1 MHALLLIFAAT
12 VALASAPAQG
22 LAAGAPEATEPTA
35 APAPA
40 AGRPEGAPPPPRAR
54 RSSGRTS
61 KAASSRSPT
70 PPSSAPPTTEA
81 PAPPGRGA
89 AGGGAES
96 KDPIPAVA
104 NAASGPP
111 PDPSRR
117 EPENLLAGP
126 ARCVLRYLEAVR
138 LAGPRPEAR
147 TGRLPPAH
155 EKDYTRVRALTAPR
169 TLEEIT
175 RRAGA
180 GEEHPLAPWQD
191 AARAHVLESFQ
202 LIGVR
207 RAPRGAAV
215 VTVAETFWRPPGA
228 ELERR
233 FAEYLVGRVDGQWK
247 VVDRSPGQAFDDGV
261 LQSRYAGFF
270 DDPAA
275 AR

>member
-1 MHALLLIFAAT
+1 MHALTLILAAT
-12 VALASAPAQG
+12 VALASEPARV
-22 LAAGAPEATEPTA
+22 LAAGAPGATEPDA

-40 AGRPEGAPPPPRAR
+40 AERPDGAAAPGRAR

-61 KAASSRSPT
+61 KATSSRNPT
-70 PPSSAPPTTEA
+70 
-81 PAPPGRGA
+81 PAPPATPGPSAPVRPEPGA
-89 AGGGAES
+89 PGVES

-104 NAASGPP
+104 NATSDASL
-111 PDPSRR
+111 DASRR

-155 EKDYTRVRALTAPR
+155 EKDYGRVRAMTAPR
-169 TLEEIT
+169 TLEEID
-175 RRAGA
+175 RRASTG
-180 GEEHPLAPWQD
+180 GEHPLAPWQD

-202 LIGVR
+202 LLGVR
-207 RAPRGAAV
+207 RAPHGAAV
-215 VTVAETFWRPPGA
+215 VTVAETFWRPPG
-228 ELERR
+228 EGLERR

-247 VVDRSPGQAFDDGV
+247 VVDRSPGQAFDEGV
-261 LQSRYAGFF
+261 LQSHYTGFF